1 MPVVRI
7 AIVGSRRLPRDEAR
21 AVIFN
26 GVAGT
31 PLDAVI
37 VSGAARGPV
46 RSRTTVSADREA
58 ARAALFYRRAL
69 EEMPAD
75 WNALGL
81 RAGPERNERLVDSLS
96 GPDDRLTAIWDG
108 TSTGTAH
115 VVGLARR
122 AGKLRRV
129 VTLQRVRGQARAAS
143 PASSRLPGDP

>member
-1 MPVVRI
+1 VPVVRI

-21 AVIFN
+21 GIIFN

-37 VSGAARGPV
+37 VSGAARGPL

-58 ARAALFYRRAL
+58 ARAATFYRREL
-69 EEMPAD
+69 DEMPAD
-75 WNALGL
+75 WDTLGL
-81 RAGPERNERLVDSLS
+81 RAGPERNERLVDSLV
-96 GPDDRLTAIWDG
+96 GQDDRLTAIWDG
-108 TSTGTAH
+108 VSTGTAH

-129 VTLQRVRGQARAAS
+129 ITLRRVQAPAKAAAPAAS
-143 PASSRLPGDP
+143 PPSDEP